1 VDETTLSLHPPLR
14 ACWMKRG
21 EQKRVPTPGQSKRCH
36 VIGAYDWESNCVTWH
51 CTQRK
56 DSEAFIHFLE
66 TLLVKQYPEEEVV
79 LVMDNGSIHKSAAVQ
94 AALSLFEHRV
104 QVVWL
109 PPYCSTLNPIER
121 FWRHLKDT
129 VCINKLFP
137 ALDQLVAAVEQ
148 ALTAQNDPLNPHRF
162 SFLTDIVSPT

>member
-21 EQKRVPTPGQSKRCH
+21 QQKRIPTPGKSQRQH
-36 VIGAYDWESNCVTWH
+36 VIGAYNWCDNSVTWH
-51 CTQRK
+51 GTQRK
-56 DSEAFIHFLE
+56 DSEAFIRFLE
-66 TLLVKQYPEEEVV
+66 RLLVERYPNDAVV

-121 FWRHLKDT
+121 YWRHLKDT
-129 VCINKLFP
+129 ACVNKLFP
-137 ALDQLVAAVEQ
+137 NLDELMAAVDRTL
-148 ALTAQNDPLNPHRF
+148 AAQNDPANPHRF
-162 SFLTDIVSPT
+162 SFLTDIV